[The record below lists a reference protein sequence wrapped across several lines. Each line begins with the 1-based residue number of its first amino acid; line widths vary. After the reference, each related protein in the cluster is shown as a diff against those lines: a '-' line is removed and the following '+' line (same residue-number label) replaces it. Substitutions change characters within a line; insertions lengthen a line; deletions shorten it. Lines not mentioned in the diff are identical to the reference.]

1 MNVDITTITNLVV
14 SAPTTHASYWHAA
27 GTKPTATKRAR
38 VFGYPSGF
46 RPHLDHRSWV
56 IV

>member
-1 MNVDITTITNLVV
+1 MNVDMTTITTLVV

>member
-1 MNVDITTITNLVV
+1 MNARNNSITTPVV
-14 SAPTTHASYWHAA
+14 TAPAVHASYWHALTA
-27 GTKPTATKRAR
+27 KPVATMRAR
-38 VFGYPSGF
+38 AFGYPSGF

>member
-1 MNVDITTITNLVV
+1 VNARNNSITTPVV
-14 SAPTTHASYWHAA
+14 TAPAVHASYWHALT
-27 GTKPTATKRAR
+27 TKPVATMRAR
-38 VFGYPSGF
+38 AFGYPSGF

>member
-1 MNVDITTITNLVV
+1 MNVDMTTITNLVV
-14 SAPTTHASYWHAA
+14 SAPTTHASYWHALTA
-27 GTKPTATKRAR
+27 KPVATMRAR
-38 VFGYPSGF
+38 AFGYPSGF